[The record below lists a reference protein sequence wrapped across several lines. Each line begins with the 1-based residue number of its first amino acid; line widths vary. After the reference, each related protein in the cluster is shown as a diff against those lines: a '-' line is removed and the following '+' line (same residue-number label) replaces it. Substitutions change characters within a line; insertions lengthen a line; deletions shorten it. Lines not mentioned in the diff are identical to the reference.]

1 MIAHLLHPERR
12 GSTVAAEVRG
22 GVATFLTMAYILA
35 ANPVILAAAGVDPGA
50 AAVGTAAAAA
60 VACLLMGVFADFPLA
75 LAPGMGLNAVLAF
88 QIAPAVGSW
97 EAAMGLVVLD
107 GLLVLVLVLL
117 GMREAVMRAIP
128 HDLRLAIGVGI
139 GLFIAFIGAVNAKL
153 VVVPG
158 GTIAALAADPRAT
171 MPPVTYGSLHTPEA
185 AIALAGTC
193 LIAVLMVR
201 RVHGAILLGIAA
213 SAIAAFALGV
223 AFLPAGSWVAVP
235 HFSTFGHV
243 DLRAALT
250 LAALPLLLPLMLVD
264 FFDTIGTATA
274 IAEEGQLEDAEGRIP
289 GIRRVLAIDAM
300 GASIGGLFGVS
311 SVTSYI
317 ESAAGVAEG
326 ARTGLHSV
334 VVGLLFVAA
343 MFVAPLAA
351 AVPAAATAPAL
362 IVVGFLMVG
371 QVVRIDFRRLETGLP
386 AFVLLVTIPFTY
398 SISHGIGYGF
408 ITFVIVQLLSG
419 GWRKVHP
426 LMAGAA
432 AIFAGYFYLG

>member
-35 ANPVILAAAGVDPGA
+35 ANPVILSAAGVDPG

-171 MPPVTYGSLHTPEA
+171 MPPVTYGSLHSPEA

-201 RVHGAILLGIAA
+201 RVHGAILLGITA

-223 AFLPAGSWVAVP
+223 ASLPAGSWVAVP
-235 HFSTFGHV
+235 HFGTFGQV

-371 QVVRIDFRRLETGLP
+371 QVVRIDFRKLETGLP

-432 AIFAGYFYLG
+432 AIFAGYFYFG